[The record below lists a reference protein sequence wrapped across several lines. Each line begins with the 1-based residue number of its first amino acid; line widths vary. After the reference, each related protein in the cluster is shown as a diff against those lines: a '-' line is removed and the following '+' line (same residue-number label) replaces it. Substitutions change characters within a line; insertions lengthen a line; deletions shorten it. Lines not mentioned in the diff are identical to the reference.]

1 MTKRMLYTIWGALF
15 VLCAGLGFIPA
26 PKGAAYWSMLL
37 FSLVFFVPPTILL
50 TKAVKGGDR
59 REVKRIFWIC
69 IASLVATVVTL
80 ALNFLSV
87 DATEA
92 AGIAVYYILI
102 VVSSPMIC
110 GQIWVVSLFLWGCLL
125 TASAQELWKTRK
137 RSN

>member
-1 MTKRMLYTIWGALF
+1 MTKRMLYTTWGALF

-26 PKGAAYWSMLL
+26 PKGAAYWSMFL
-37 FSLVFFVPPTILL
+37 FSLIFFVPPTILL
-50 TKAVKGGDR
+50 YKAVKGGDK
-59 REVKRIFWIC
+59 REVKRIFILSLC
-69 IASLVATVVTL
+69 SLGATIIAL

-87 DATEA
+87 DASLA
-92 AGIAVYYILI
+92 AGTAVYYILI

-137 RSN
+137 QK

>member
-26 PKGAAYWSMLL
+26 PKGTAYWCL
-37 FSLVFFVPPTILL
+37 FFLSLIFFVPPTILL
-50 TKAVKGGDR
+50 TKAIKGGDR

-87 DATEA
+87 YTTEA
-92 AGIAVYYILI
+92 AGIAIHYVLI
-102 VVSSPMIC
+102 VVSTPMIC
-110 GQIWVVSLFLWGCLL
+110 GRIWVASLFLWGCLL